1 MKNFINLIYTVLCVV
16 AFNANIASA
25 EDDHSHSPHD
35 GIVTPFTDRDRFTGE
50 LELKLHDDK
59 GDLELWLTGIDE
71 NTPFDIP
78 LNSEIKV
85 TFLDMGGKEV
95 WLRARNNVDNEDE
108 DGKANIR
115 SGKTNYF
122 IFPGNTSESADFLVG
137 KDFSSTVEV
146 SFIADGKLFNTDAFV
161 LMPHTH

>member
-1 MKNFINLIYTVLCVV
+1 
-16 AFNANIASA
+16 
-25 EDDHSHSPHD
+25 
-35 GIVTPFTDRDRFTGE
+35 
-50 LELKLHDDK
+50 
-59 GDLELWLTGIDE
+59 
-71 NTPFDIP
+71 
-78 LNSEIKV
+78 
-85 TFLDMGGKEV
+85 MGGKEV